1 MICLALFDNKCGVG
15 KTTLTYHLAHMFQ
28 RFGARV
34 LAVDLDPQSNL
45 TAAFLSEDDLAIMWD
60 EGPSPAWNET

>member
-1 MICLALFDNKCGVG
+1 MISVALFNDKGGVG

-28 RFGARV
+28 RLRVKV

-45 TAAFLSEDDLAIMWD
+45 TAAFLSEDDLAVRWILR
-60 EGPSPAWNET
+60 E